1 MILFRGNLYENAE
14 QDRLIGELEGR
25 ILETLSSGDPL
36 RPAEVIAACDRLS
49 RKAQAG
55 AYDEIALPLLES
67 FGISY
72 ARYQDMVGA
81 FSAEVLKKK
90 FEIELGADWET
101 LAPIGSGT
109 ARRIAPL
116 GVLFHVAAGNVDGL
130 PAYSVAEG
138 LLAGNINILK
148 LPSGDGGL
156 SVRLLSDLIAEEPRL
171 SDYIYVFDVPSTEF
185 ETLKR
190 LAELADG
197 VVVWGGDA
205 AQKAAREM
213 CGVNTKIIPWGHKL
227 SFAYATLSASV
238 EDLRTLAR
246 HICVTEQVLCSSCQ
260 GIYVDTS
267 DMGALES
274 FARRF
279 FAIFK
284 EENAA
289 MGRAD
294 PAMRGRNTVNLL
306 CDRLENQIPLILS
319 GEGVS
324 VAVKEDSAPELS
336 YLFRNVW
343 IKRLPREKIVSVLKG
358 QKGYLQTCGLLCGA
372 EERQRLSDLLVRAG
386 VVRVTGGDLSRT
398 IFGEAHDGV
407 FPLREYTRVVEI
419 DEIATCG
426 GK

>member
-1 MILFRGNLYENAE
+1 MILYRGKLYENGE
-14 QDRLIGELEGR
+14 QSRLIDELEGH
-25 ILETLSSGDPL
+25 IFETLSAREPL
-36 RPAEVIAACDRLS
+36 RPTEVIAACDRLA
-49 RKAQAG
+49 RRAREG
-55 AYDEIALPLLES
+55 FYDDLALPLLES

-81 FSAEVLKKK
+81 FSADVLKKK
-90 FEIELGADWET
+90 LEIELGADWDA
-101 LAPIGSGT
+101 LPPIGKNT

-116 GVLFHVAAGNVDGL
+116 GVLFHIAAGNVDGL

-138 LLAGNINILK
+138 LLAGNVNILK

-171 SDYIYVFDVPSTEF
+171 ADYIYVFDVPATEF

-190 LAELADG
+190 LARLADG

-205 AQKAAREM
+205 AQRAARDM

-227 SFAYATLSASV
+227 SFAYATRSASD
-238 EDLRTLAR
+238 EDLRALAR
-246 HICVTEQVLCSSCQ
+246 HICATEQVLCSSCQ
-260 GIYVDTS
+260 GIYVDTA
-267 DMGALES
+267 DMGVLES
-274 FARRF
+274 LARRF
-279 FAIFK
+279 FTIFK

-289 MGRAD
+289 MGRTD

-306 CDRLENQIPLILS
+306 CDELERCFPLILRE
-319 GEGVS
+319 EGVS
-324 VAVKEDSAPELS
+324 AVLKEDSAPELS

-343 IKRLPREKIVSVLKG
+343 IKRLPRAEIVSVLKG

-372 EERQRLSDLLVRAG
+372 GERAELADLLVRAG

-398 IFGEAHDGV
+398 IFGEAHDGT
-407 FPLREYTRVVEI
+407 FPLREYTRIVEI
-419 DEIATCG
+419 DL
-426 GK
+426 

>member
-1 MILFRGNLYENAE
+1 MILYRGKLYENGE
-14 QDRLIGELEGR
+14 QSRLIDELEGH
-25 ILETLSSGDPL
+25 IFETLSAREPL
-36 RPAEVIAACDRLS
+36 RPAEVIAACDRLA
-49 RKAQAG
+49 RRAREG
-55 AYDEIALPLLES
+55 FYDDLALPLLES

-72 ARYQDMVGA
+72 ARYQDIVGA
-81 FSAEVLKKK
+81 FSADVLKKK
-90 FEIELGADWET
+90 LEIELGADWDA
-101 LAPIGSGT
+101 LPPIGKNT
-109 ARRIAPL
+109 ARRVAPL
-116 GVLFHVAAGNVDGL
+116 GVLFHIAAGNVDGL

-138 LLAGNINILK
+138 LLAGNVNILK

-171 SDYIYVFDVPSTEF
+171 ADYIYVFDVPSTEF

-190 LAELADG
+190 LARLADG

-205 AQKAAREM
+205 AQRAARDM

-227 SFAYATLSASV
+227 SFAYATRSASD
-238 EDLRTLAR
+238 EDLRALAR
-246 HICVTEQVLCSSCQ
+246 HICATEQVLCSSCQ
-260 GIYVDTS
+260 GIYVDTA
-267 DMGALES
+267 DMGILES

-306 CDRLENQIPLILS
+306 CDELERRFPLILRE
-319 GEGVS
+319 EGVS
-324 VAVKEDSAPELS
+324 AVLKEDSAPELS

-343 IKRLPREKIVSVLKG
+343 IKRLPRAEIVSVLKG

-372 EERQRLSDLLVRAG
+372 GERAELADLLVRAG

-398 IFGEAHDGV
+398 IFGEAHDGT
-407 FPLREYTRVVEI
+407 FPLREYTRIVEI
-419 DEIATCG
+419 DL
-426 GK
+426 